1 VTHDQTYSPDIEAL
15 LGGAEEKTYSP
26 DVEALIGG
34 SPVGELDRPVSVVTP
49 ETGQP
54 LAMGGGAYEASSLFD
69 NSIAFWTPPIR
80 SADAD
85 ILPDKSLADSR
96 VRDMTR
102 NDAYTASGV
111 DVHRDSIVGGMFLLN
126 AKPEY
131 KVLGLD
137 EVWAQ
142 EFQEEA
148 ETKFTLWAESLDN
161 WVDASRMNTLTGLT
175 RLAVGIDM
183 LAGEVL
189 AAVEWL
195 RDPGRSFSTAIQ
207 MIDLDRLCNPDY
219 SMDTETMRGGV
230 LRDTYGA
237 PKGYYIRMAH
247 PSDFHNPD
255 SMRWKFVPT
264 RKPWGRLQMLHIV
277 DQTRPAQSRGIS
289 RLVAGLKEMK
299 ITKKWRDIM
308 LQNAV
313 VNASFAASIES
324 ELPAEAV
331 FQQLGSGNVGEGVTG
346 YAEAYLGAIAKYAGN
361 SRAMQLNGVKIPHL
375 FPGTKLQLRPAG
387 QGGPLGTEFEESLLR
402 YLAAAF
408 NVSYEQISHDYSKSN
423 YSSIKAG
430 INETMKGMQAKK
442 RMTADR
448 FASAIYALWLEE
460 AINNGSITSLPR
472 NAPNWYDGLNKEA
485 YCSCEW
491 IGASR
496 GQVDELKETQAAVLR
511 LQNNITTYEDEMARL
526 GKDWRKVLVQRE
538 RENKEMK
545 ARGLVQEQSN
555 MMNAASGAPRQ
566 KKVGNPGGQNA

>member
-1 VTHDQTYSPDIEAL
+1 MTHDQTYSPDIEAL

-49 ETGQP
+49 GTGRP
-54 LAMGGGAYEASSLFD
+54 SAMAGGAYEASSLFD
-69 NSIAFWTPPIR
+69 NSIAFWTPPVR

-85 ILPDKSLADSR
+85 ILPEKRLADSR
-96 VRDMTR
+96 VRDMSR
-102 NDAYTASGV
+102 NDAYVSSGV
-111 DVHRDSIVGGMFLLN
+111 DVHRDNIVGGMFLLN

-137 EVWAQ
+137 ETWAQ
-142 EFQEEA
+142 EFQEEV

-161 WVDASRMNTLTGLT
+161 WVDSSRMNTLTGLT

-189 AAVEWL
+189 ASVEWL

-219 SMDTETMRGGV
+219 AMDNETIRGGV
-230 LRDTYGA
+230 QRDAYGA

-247 PSDFHNPD
+247 PSDFHNPG
-255 SMRWKFVPT
+255 SLRWKYVPA
-264 RKPWGRLQMLHIV
+264 RKPWGRLQMIHIV
-277 DQTRPAQSRGIS
+277 DQTRPEQSRGIS

-324 ELPAEAV
+324 ELPPEAV

-423 YSSIKAG
+423 YSAIKAG
-430 INETMKGMQAKK
+430 INETMKGMQARK

-448 FASAIYALWLEE
+448 FASSIYALWLEE
-460 AINNGSITSLPR
+460 ATNNGSITSLPR

-485 YCSCEW
+485 YCSCDW

-511 LQNNITTYEDEMARL
+511 LQNNITTFEDEMARL

-566 KKVGNPGGQNA
+566 KKAGTPGGQNA